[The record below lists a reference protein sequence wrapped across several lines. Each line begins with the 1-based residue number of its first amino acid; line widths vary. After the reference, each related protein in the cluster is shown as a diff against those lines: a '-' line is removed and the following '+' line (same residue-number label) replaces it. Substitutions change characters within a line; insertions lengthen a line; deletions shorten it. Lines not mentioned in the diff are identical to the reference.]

1 MRKNQNQYMAKFSHY
16 YLQYDLNDLFAQEYK
31 AKRQEIFGEMLEND
45 KSISFILGEGENLK
59 HYKHTV
65 RHLRINHNIIVMR
78 IANDSKKEV
87 IQDFKKMSVRHE
99 PPCYVIIDNRDHC
112 RRVAIQRNREAW
124 ASTGSVAHVMKEVLD
139 QAMRRNCHIGID
151 MRPQFYPKDFY
162 KAWRLHEHH
171 TSGLRFALTDREVPE
186 DFSSELQTDDSIMG
200 FALKVNEES
209 LRKKYKTELVLSPAQ
224 DNTPLLVDQD
234 SVYIRNLVRFHAM
247 TGSPIVIETS
257 DGARFECFIGN
268 EEDSA
273 KIKTSEMEEGFLD
286 TLFGEAKD
294 DVAMAEEKVMEFV
307 NGIKY
312 VVNDNEQHENGAE
325 EDAA

>member
-209 LRKKYKTELVLSPAQ
+209 LRK
-224 DNTPLLVDQD
+224 NTRR
-234 SVYIRNLVRFHAM
+234 SW
-247 TGSPIVIETS
+247 
-257 DGARFECFIGN
+257 C
-268 EEDSA
+268 
-273 KIKTSEMEEGFLD
+273 
-286 TLFGEAKD
+286 
-294 DVAMAEEKVMEFV
+294 
-307 NGIKY
+307 
-312 VVNDNEQHENGAE
+312 
-325 EDAA
+325 